1 MLLEFKKNQTI
12 KIVPQ
17 DVDAACNLSVVD
29 SCDEFLI
36 VSREKSC
43 GREITGKVE
52 CFSMTESGIVYF
64 KSKISKIDDNQYKLT
79 LPITHNV
86 LQRREYTRIEF
97 NAGILLTSEDKQQQ
111 IKAIVTDISAGG
123 MRLVSE
129 NELSISK
136 DYSFDLNFDKTQNI
150 SAVFSPIRED
160 KNEDG
165 TYVTSGKFKKISN
178 KDRISLAQFCFRKH
192 MENTNK

>member
-64 KSKISKIDDNQYKLT
+64 NSKISKIDENQYKLT

-97 NAGILLTSEDKQQQ
+97 NANIVLVSDDKQQVE
-111 IKAIVTDISAGG
+111 ALVTDISAGG
-123 MRLVSE
+123 MKIVSE
-129 NELSISK
+129 KELAISK
-136 DYSFDLNFDKTQNI
+136 DYSFDLCFDKSQNI

-160 KNEDG
+160 KNENG

-178 KDRISLAQFCFRKH
+178 KDRISLAQFCFRKQ